1 MWLEVKVIA
10 DVALTVGGI
19 TLGVIFVRKVC
30 QIANSLAHMAGALYT
45 IDTCVQPDTLRRVLD
60 KALRGGPTFL
70 EDQIAQY
77 VTPEQRCPGL
87 RKAAV
92 EHGPEEDYPE
102 DKDPQDD
109 YDNEPVGGG
118 CMADWAQGEK
128 EAYEKMMGL
137 EKIPGVPHP
146 VSHMDPEDFAKQ
158 DARVREAL
166 AKAKLEK
173 KARELLTGGE
183 F

>member
-10 DVALTVGGI
+10 DVVLTVGGI

-45 IDTCVQPDTLRRVLD
+45 IDTCVQPDTLRKVID
-60 KALRGGPTFL
+60 KALHGGPSFL
-70 EDQIAQY
+70 DDQIAQY

-92 EHGPEEDYPE
+92 ERGPEEDYPE
-102 DKDPQDD
+102 EKDPQDD
-109 YDNEPVGGG
+109 YDKEPRGG
-118 CMADWAQGEK
+118 CMADWGPGEK
-128 EAYEKMMGL
+128 EAWER
-137 EKIPGVPHP
+137 
-146 VSHMDPEDFAKQ
+146 A
-158 DARVREAL
+158 EA
-166 AKAKLEK
+166 AK
-173 KARELLTGGE
+173 KALENRAREFLTDGE

>member
-1 MWLEVKVIA
+1 MWLEVKVIS
-10 DVALTVGGI
+10 DIVLTVGGI

-30 QIANSLAHMAGALYT
+30 QISNYLGHMSGALCS
-45 IDTCVQPDTLRRVLD
+45 IEDTLRPS
-60 KALRGGPTFL
+60 GSTL
-70 EDQIAQY
+70 EKY

-87 RKAAV
+87 RKAAI

-109 YDNEPVGGG
+109 YD
-118 CMADWAQGEK
+118 CTADRK
-128 EAYEKMMGL
+128 
-137 EKIPGVPHP
+137 EKIWKK
-146 VSHMDPEDFAKQ
+146 AKG
-158 DARVREAL
+158 

-173 KARELLTGGE
+173 KARDLLTGGE